1 MIWRKPNLNTSK
13 FGVVPF
19 IYSVS
24 LVCIRSGL
32 DQSKILKIIFR
43 SVLFFLKKM
52 VFEKLFFKFY
62 CISLLLEKLVN
73 RKYFPVNEKYFSVKE
88 KFDLVFRKIFFF
100 YFERKTLSG
109 NYEKF
114 RNVILFADY
123 IKFGSQTFDC
133 YIYFVL
139 NICFSISFLI
149 I

>member
-1 MIWRKPNLNTSK
+1 
-13 FGVVPF
+13 
-19 IYSVS
+19 
-24 LVCIRSGL
+24 
-32 DQSKILKIIFR
+32 
-43 SVLFFLKKM
+43 M

-62 CISLLLEKLVN
+62 CICLLLEKLIN

-109 NYEKF
+109 SYEKF